1 MLSTF
6 ILAVESIFNPF
17 MGFHFWGMTTEQ
29 LDHSARAARR
39 IIRTLVVLEP
49 LTRRFEK
56 KWLLDVRSAQI
67 ININA
72 PIVLAFMCLG
82 CPKKEAMLC

>member
-29 LDHSARAARR
+29 LS
-39 IIRTLVVLEP
+39 IIPLVQLGGLFASLVVLEP

-56 KWLLDVRSAQI
+56 KWLLVGSAVLVI

-72 PIVLAFMCLG
+72 PIVLAL
-82 CPKKEAMLC
+82 LNVS